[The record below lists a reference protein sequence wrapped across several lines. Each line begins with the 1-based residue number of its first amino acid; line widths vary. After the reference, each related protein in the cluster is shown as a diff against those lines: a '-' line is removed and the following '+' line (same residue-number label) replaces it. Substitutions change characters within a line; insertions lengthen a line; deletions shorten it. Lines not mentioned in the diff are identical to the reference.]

1 MTHDITMP
9 PEAVEAARKA
19 FTEAMLTVPQPDP
32 ITAACRAM
40 LNAWPAWAI
49 SPYAPVEIGKD
60 YIILP
65 LPPKNGDT

>member
-40 LNAWPAWAI
+40 LNAWPGFGIDAC
-49 SPYAPVEIGKD
+49 D
-60 YIILP
+60 NIILP
-65 LPPKNGDT
+65 LPPKENTNAEG